1 MCAGEYEKME
11 ILRRAED
18 LVIAV
23 DGGLPRLLA
32 QGIEPD
38 LILGDFDS
46 LGEDLFPLLEKL
58 ERTGRKKVLRLP
70 REKDDTDTIYAAR
83 LCLEQG
89 YRDFLIYGA
98 LGGRLDHTMAN
109 IQTLAWLRERDARA
123 YLVGKTTLVSVLSSE
138 KVTFPENFEGIFSL
152 FALDSRVTGV
162 TLEGMK
168 YPLQDLSGI
177 YEDFDQDTEFDL
189 VKQKNG
195 CRGLFNGFCYPRF
208 IKLHECILHTINNEL
223 FCDDSIDREIINLV
237 LKKYQDKDF
246 EKDEKQDINYLKRSF
261 DIYKDKN
268 FKKDKNMY
276 EDYIE
281 NKCRLDCSDHGHCPL
296 KIYDEKQFK
305 DINIIKI
312 AGKRKDKIKVGLL
325 NTNLNMSDFEK
336 RILGKP
342 NLSSRR
348 FDKIK
353 ILINEAIKK
362 NDLFY

>member
-1 MCAGEYEKME
+1 MKKTCDKALRAILMCAGEYEKME

-168 YPLQDLSGI
+168 YPLQDGELTNSFPLGVSNEI
-177 YEDFDQDTEFDL
+177 SSEISYTQRASVTVREGKALMILTKSRGDF
-189 VKQKNG
+189 
-195 CRGLFNGFCYPRF
+195 
-208 IKLHECILHTINNEL
+208 
-223 FCDDSIDREIINLV
+223 S
-237 LKKYQDKDF
+237 
-246 EKDEKQDINYLKRSF
+246 SF
-261 DIYKDKN
+261 DPL
-268 FKKDKNMY
+268 M
-276 EDYIE
+276 IE
-281 NKCRLDCSDHGHCPL
+281 RQPL
-296 KIYDEKQFK
+296 TVRSE
-305 DINIIKI
+305 
-312 AGKRKDKIKVGLL
+312 GC
-325 NTNLNMSDFEK
+325 
-336 RILGKP
+336 
-342 NLSSRR
+342 
-348 FDKIK
+348 
-353 ILINEAIKK
+353 
-362 NDLFY
+362 

>member
-1 MCAGEYEKME
+1 MKKTCSIAPRAILMCAGEYEKME

-123 YLVGKTTLVSVLSSE
+123 YLVGKTTLISVLSGE

-168 YPLQDLSGI
+168 YPLQDGELTNSFPLGVSNEI
-177 YEDFDQDTEFDL
+177 SSEISYTQRASVTVREGKALMILTKSRGDFSRKTAAGGPVRRML
-189 VKQKNG
+189 N
-195 CRGLFNGFCYPRF
+195 
-208 IKLHECILHTINNEL
+208 
-223 FCDDSIDREIINLV
+223 
-237 LKKYQDKDF
+237 
-246 EKDEKQDINYLKRSF
+246 
-261 DIYKDKN
+261 
-268 FKKDKNMY
+268 KKDAEYRKNTVY
-276 EDYIE
+276 REY
-281 NKCRLDCSDHGHCPL
+281 
-296 KIYDEKQFK
+296 
-305 DINIIKI
+305 
-312 AGKRKDKIKVGLL
+312 
-325 NTNLNMSDFEK
+325 
-336 RILGKP
+336 
-342 NLSSRR
+342 
-348 FDKIK
+348 
-353 ILINEAIKK
+353 
-362 NDLFY
+362 